1 MGRNDPTNAD
11 WNAITPLVPRGHR
24 GNEQNVRDGRDH
36 INGNGCLLDGSCRA
50 TRRAVLRQAA
60 FAIAAI
66 AVAKFAPE
74 AHAAGTTSVKDYGAL
89 GDGHADDTSSFEKA
103 VRSGVSNITIPKG
116 TYRLTRQIVIPSG
129 VALQG
134 LDNPLIVL
142 DVRFFDET
150 SIPRAYA
157 TNACP
162 LLFHGNRGGGV
173 FGLTFTPSAYG
184 SELVVMAIALRGC
197 SEVHV
202 RNCTFHGFS
211 KTKIIRIDSSSN
223 CIIEA
228 NQFYDCRLSSV
239 GRAQL
244 TCIDVDDNRV
254 AGGSSNLRIIGN
266 MIRNITVSR
275 TFLAEYGNQTDGI
288 NISHETSSHHL
299 IANNMIDTVGEGVD
313 CFGHD
318 CLIEGNVLRNC
329 HNFGVKLIHGAHRN
343 MVRGNRI
350 ETPGL
355 GGIVLTGSGANATD
369 TAQNTVTNNLISG
382 VGAYN
387 QWPGATTFGI
397 KLEDDHGARTARDN
411 IIRANTIERGPRMEI
426 GILIVN
432 QAAGN
437 VITDNSV
444 EGYVR
449 ADYVLT
455 KPSLQTLKRKAAK

>member
-1 MGRNDPTNAD
+1 MRARLTSARAQHGPARG
-11 WNAITPLVPRGHR
+11 AIRSASRRDALRHFIAVGSACAAANLVGTARAVG
-24 GNEQNVRDGRDH
+24 GASVRDH
-36 INGNGCLLDGSCRA
+36 
-50 TRRAVLRQAA
+50 
-60 FAIAAI
+60 
-66 AVAKFAPE
+66 
-74 AHAAGTTSVKDYGAL
+74 GAL
-89 GDGHADDTSSFEKA
+89 GNGIADDTAAFERA
-103 VRSGVSNITIPKG
+103 VRSSASVVSIPRG
-116 TYRLTRQIVIPSG
+116 TYRLTRQIAVPSG

-134 LDNPLIVL
+134 SGNPKIVL
-142 DVRFFDET
+142 DVESFRET
-150 SIPRAYA
+150 SIARTYA
-157 TNACP
+157 SNACA
-162 LLFHGNRGGGV
+162 LLFHGNQGGGV
-173 FGLTFTPSAYG
+173 FGMTFSPSAYG
-184 SELVVMAIALRGC
+184 SELVVMAIALRGA
-197 SEVHV
+197 SHV
-202 RNCTFHGFS
+202 QIRNCTFHGFS
-211 KTKIIRIDSSSN
+211 KTKIVRIDS
-223 CIIEA
+223 CWDCVIEA
-228 NQFYDCRLSSV
+228 NHFHDCHLASA
-239 GRAQL
+239 GPAQL

-254 AGGSSNLRIIGN
+254 AGGSRNLRITRN
-266 MIRNITVSR
+266 VIRAITVSPA
-275 TFLAEYGNQTDGI
+275 FFAAHGNQTDGI
-288 NISHETSSHHL
+288 NVSHETSSGHL
-299 IANNMIDTVGEGVD
+299 IAYNSIDTVGDGID

-343 MVRGNRI
+343 MVRSNRI

-426 GILIVN
+426 GILIVDR
-432 QAAGN
+432 AAGN

-455 KPSLQTLKRKAAK
+455 KPNLQTLKRNAAK